1 MSSYA
6 PLLTNPLWQKWKP
19 DAIVFNNTSAYGTP
33 SYYVQTVFGSN
44 CPETV
49 LPLELPTLSG
59 TGIFAVAGRKE
70 TTGEIILK
78 LVNSSNQP
86 EPLGIRIS
94 GLDYALTGGVC
105 TELSAASPLE
115 ENSFKNPKAIFPKI
129 GTLPAFGQGYAHL
142 FPPRSVTVL
151 RWKKGL

>member
-86 EPLGIRIS
+86 EPLGIGHIS
-94 GLDYALTGGVC
+94 GS
-105 TELSAASPLE
+105 LSWMRRGRRQP
-115 ENSFKNPKAIFPKI
+115 ENISSHRRKL
-129 GTLPAFGQGYAHL
+129 GD
-142 FPPRSVTVL
+142 R
-151 RWKKGL
+151 